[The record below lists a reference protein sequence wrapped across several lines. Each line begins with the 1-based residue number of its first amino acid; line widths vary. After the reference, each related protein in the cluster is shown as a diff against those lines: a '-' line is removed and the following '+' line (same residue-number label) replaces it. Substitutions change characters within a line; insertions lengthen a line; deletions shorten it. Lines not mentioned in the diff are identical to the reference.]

1 MKSIFFAV
9 AVASLIGAAIASCPN
24 ACSGHG
30 SCGNHDR
37 CKCYANFVGG
47 DCSEMSCPYGRSE
60 QECSGRGICDRGA
73 GSCECADGYTGASCQ
88 RVSCPN
94 DCSGQGS
101 CDTSTGLCHCAG
113 GFSGNDCGTRM
124 CPKGDDPLTH
134 EVENSGD
141 GTQQQ
146 AAEVQSV
153 TFNAGRGLGGT
164 ATLTYND
171 LYGQSWTTRPFS
183 IGGDNTYR
191 LEIAVVPTTA
201 CANGDC
207 TLTFTYGTATPADF
221 EFHTE
226 GGALFTAAGTSAS
239 DELRDALLKVLG
251 PYATGTTIG
260 KDRGNTIYVKKHYSS
275 TSAKLGGSIHASARV
290 IYDITIPVEMAGH
303 DDNGGLTA
311 LTVTKK
317 SGSALT
323 DNNFAVGLH
332 QMGDHSTDIKNAL
345 TSLPNA
351 VIPSVTVAKELVT
364 DTGTNSAGTDGNA
377 YKQTYSI
384 TFDNTANAGDQN
396 MLSCD
401 ASPCND
407 DGCLNRGPGVS
418 EVRYMQH
425 DHEHYGEGINF
436 VSQGYF
442 IMDIGEDAAEAA
454 LSAGSIKIMWD
465 TGAGISSAIFAV
477 VGTASEVQTALRTI
491 TGWEAVTVELWG
503 TRATGTN
510 AATQILSAHQ
520 FKVTFPAGYDDLGKS
535 PTFHTMSNTE
545 GAYADAGNVLA
556 RLYDQRFS
564 NSIWL
569 GKTTGYFE
577 VLMLQDGSTAT
588 TKHTALNTA
597 ADLNART
604 LDTKP
609 QSGNSYYFSTQ
620 VFGTGGTTGAAMTIG
635 TNVGGSSAGSKLH
648 FKADDDATSILAGAF
663 PLVNTN
669 GGNGGAHTRYAYLES
684 SKTSRQT
691 SDYFAVGSTIEVLPT
706 TWNTGAPETD
716 VDIKVTSN
724 NAYRKFRVTGHV
736 TNQFNTEFA
745 KLDSFPADDGIGPTT
760 ALASRPDYNL
770 KITSNNG
777 TVHSYSD
784 VAVQITLNE
793 IQILS
798 LANGLDSEM
807 TGASNIY
814 KLRYKGEET
823 QDLDHESTP
832 LQVAEEINGFSAL
845 SGPVTV
851 AGEGTKVTATGAY
864 PKYKIT
870 FAAEDG
876 DVAQLEPVK
885 LGSHNVY
892 VTTRENG
899 WSIEGPVGTG
909 LDSMQ
914 AGGIINVTAREECK
928 FEVGGTDNGLY
939 YLCYDG
945 VCGATPHTGDDS
957 ANVEDALATI
967 KDDNGVA
974 LFPTTA
980 TSCTYDTKVHTVK
993 LPMGYSCDGLEMRI
1007 KTANAVG
1014 SITKTVDKHNNGKQ
1028 FKITRSFLQ
1037 SEATPGAIGT
1047 DGEVAPTFNTL
1058 TFGNGKGHSA
1068 VALVD
1073 SLLISDKTSC
1083 DARVDAD
1090 DAAYPMSRVVS
1101 TISHSGA
1108 VAAGTTVAVKADAPA
1123 TACTYSLQRYVITL
1137 DSMPTRSLASNT
1149 GGKTLLYTSPVGSCS
1164 VAETTKGTY
1173 ESYECS
1179 NRGACDGKSGICG
1192 CYEGYSGQ
1200 SCETQTVLV

>member
-1 MKSIFFAV
+1 
-9 AVASLIGAAIASCPN
+9 
-24 ACSGHG
+24 
-30 SCGNHDR
+30 
-37 CKCYANFVGG
+37 
-47 DCSEMSCPYGRSE
+47 
-60 QECSGRGICDRGA
+60 
-73 GSCECADGYTGASCQ
+73 
-88 RVSCPN
+88 
-94 DCSGQGS
+94 
-101 CDTSTGLCHCAG
+101 
-113 GFSGNDCGTRM
+113 M

-207 TLTFTYGTATPADF
+207 TLTFTYGTATPANF
-221 EFHTE
+221 VFHTE
-226 GGALFTAAGTSAS
+226 GGALFTAAGTDTS
-239 DELRDALLKVLG
+239 DKLREALLPLFG

-260 KDRGNTIYVKKHYSS
+260 KYRGNTIYVKKHYSS
-275 TSAKLGGSIHASARV
+275 ASAKLGGSIHASARV

-317 SGSALT
+317 TGSALT

-351 VIPSVTVAKELVT
+351 VIPSVTVAKELIT

-425 DHEHYGEGINF
+425 DHENYAEGINF

-442 IMDIGEDAAEAA
+442 IMDIGDDDSEAV
-454 LSAGSIKIMWD
+454 LNAGSIKIMWD

-503 TRATGTN
+503 SRALGRTE
-510 AATQILSAHQ
+510 ATQVLSAHQ
-520 FKVTFPAGYDDLGKS
+520 FKVTFPAGYDDWGKS
-535 PTFHTMSNTE
+535 PTFHTMLNTE
-545 GAYADAGNVLA
+545 GAYADAGDARA

-564 NSIWL
+564 NSVWL

-577 VLMLQDGSTAT
+577 VTVAADGTTADP
-588 TKHTALNTA
+588 KHTVLGATAATALNVM
-597 ADLNART
+597 
-604 LDTKP
+604 P
-609 QSGNSYYFSTQ
+609 QSGDSFYFSMIP
-620 VFGTGGTTGAAMTIG
+620 FGAGGLGTAASTGTAMTIG
-635 TNVGGSSAGSKLH
+635 AGIGGTAGYKAH
-648 FKADDDATSILAGAF
+648 FIAGDAASVRLTGQFGTATPI
-663 PLVNTN
+663 
-669 GGNGGAHTRYAYLES
+669 HTRYAYLHS
-684 SKTSRQT
+684 PKTSLQT
-691 SDYFAVGSTIEVLPT
+691 SDYFAVGSTIDVLPT
-706 TWNTGAPETD
+706 TWEKAVEGSVVN
-716 VDIKVTSN
+716 IKDTSN

-736 TNQFNTEFA
+736 TNEFNTEFA
-745 KLDSFPADDGIGPTT
+745 KLDSFPADDGIGHATG
-760 ALASRPDYNL
+760 LDDRPDYNL

-793 IQILS
+793 VQVLS
-798 LANGLDSEM
+798 LGNGIDNAGDGKTSMED
-807 TGASNIY
+807 ASNIY
-814 KLRYKGEET
+814 KLRYKGEES
-823 QDLDHESTP
+823 QDLDHESTA

-845 SGPVTV
+845 SGPVNV
-851 AGEGTKVTATGAY
+851 KGEGTADTVTGAF
-864 PKYKIT
+864 PKYVIK

-885 LGSHNVY
+885 LGSDNVY

-928 FEVGGTDNGLY
+928 FEVEAEHADTNQGVY

-957 ANVEDALATI
+957 ANVEDALASI
-967 KDDNGVA
+967 LDDNGVA

-980 TSCTYDTKVHTVK
+980 TTCTYGSEVHTVK
-993 LPMGYSCDGLEMRI
+993 LPMGYSCDGLEMRL
-1007 KTANAVG
+1007 KTAGVAV
-1014 SITKTVDKHNNGKQ
+1014 SITKSVDKHNNGKQ

-1037 SEATPGAIGT
+1037 SEAAPGTIVAAGDTSITKFEFT
-1047 DGEVAPTFNTL
+1047 D
-1058 TFGNGKGHSA
+1058 GKGHSA

-1073 SLLISDKTSC
+1073 SILVSEGDGSCPAAVTTS
-1083 DARVDAD
+1083 
-1090 DAAYPMSRVVS
+1090 DAALPLSRHFL
-1101 TISHSGA
+1101 TAAHDGA
-1108 VAAGTTVAVKADAPA
+1108 AA
-1123 TACTYSLQRYVITL
+1123 TATIDAAAAASDATKCTFSLQRYVITL

-1179 NRGACDGKSGICG
+1179 NRGACDGKSGICT